1 MQTGLRI
8 APVLQRE
15 PAEAHGKP
23 EGAALSGPFGH
34 NGLPLEEG
42 LELFGA
48 EGGEGGAG
56 REELLERGG
65 GHLCREYGLPLP
77 VVERD
82 GRIGIARVQQAHHA
96 DERVLRVVHEFHL
109 PSPNGRR
116 GEFEEVVG
124 FEVEF
129 GLSAKDVFRFGGEPA
144 VVEVEQVEAGGGV
157 EQREHFAGHGGEK
170 AVDGLC
176 LGTRGE
182 QEQVL

>member
-1 MQTGLRI
+1 M
-8 APVLQRE
+8 
-15 PAEAHGKP
+15 
-23 EGAALSGPFGH
+23 
-34 NGLPLEEG
+34 
-42 LELFGA
+42 
-48 EGGEGGAG
+48 
-56 REELLERGG
+56 
-65 GHLCREYGLPLP
+65 
-77 VVERD
+77 
-82 GRIGIARVQQAHHA
+82 
-96 DERVLRVVHEFHL
+96 LRVVHEFHL
-109 PSPNGRR
+109 PSPHGRR

-182 QEQVL
+182 QEQEGEKEFAEHGIYVCGYGGRKVIYITEKITDFSDYSD